1 MTRAAGIVLAL
12 FTIALPARAQD
23 VVLVG
28 GTVVDGTGSAGFEAS
43 VRIRDGRIAEIG
55 AFEPG
60 SDDRVVDVSGLV
72 IAPGF
77 VDIHN
82 HSAGGLREEP
92 AAPSQ
97 VAQGITTMALGPDG
111 GGPFEVGDFLDT
123 IEADPPA
130 VNILTFVGHG
140 TVRRHV
146 LGDDYRR
153 QASDQE
159 LNEMEDLVEQA
170 MREGAYGLSSGLEY
184 DPGFYSNTGEVIRLA
199 NVAARFGGIYM
210 SHIRDESYDE

>member
-1 MTRAAGIVLAL
+1 MTRAAKIVLAL

-23 VVLVG
+23 VVLCG

-82 HSAGGLREEP
+82 HSAGGLAEDP

-130 VNILTFVGHG
+130 VNILTLCPGLDPRTTLRNPAPWVNIVGSARA
-140 TVRRHV
+140 V
-146 LGDDYRR
+146 
-153 QASDQE
+153 QE
-159 LNEMEDLVEQA
+159 
-170 MREGAYGLSSGLEY
+170 
-184 DPGFYSNTGEVIRLA
+184 
-199 NVAARFGGIYM
+199 
-210 SHIRDESYDE
+210 